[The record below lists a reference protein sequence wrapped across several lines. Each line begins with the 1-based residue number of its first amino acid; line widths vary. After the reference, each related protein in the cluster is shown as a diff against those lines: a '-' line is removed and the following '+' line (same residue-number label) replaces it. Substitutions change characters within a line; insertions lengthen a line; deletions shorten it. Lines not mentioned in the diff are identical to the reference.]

1 MGEIKIKEV
10 IKQPL
15 ARRGMAQAMTYAWQ
29 NVPLFVQM
37 FNANAENL
45 IRTKKETGF
54 TYNDIIIKCMVNA
67 VKKVPQVNSTL
78 NGKEWIIYDDI
89 NVGVAITSEHGLF
102 VPVIKRANDMT
113 VEEIAEKVRELA
125 EKTRTKTLT
134 MDDMQD
140 ATISMSNLGPTAVE
154 TGVAILTPPQG
165 AILFAGNIRKVPM
178 VNENDEIVVGRQ
190 IGFSMGYDHRFL
202 DGMIGQAFD
211 TAFKKEIEEVN
222 RDALFS

>member
-1 MGEIKIKEV
+1 MGDIAIKEV

-15 ARRGMAQAMTYAWQ
+15 AKRGMAQAMTYAWQ

-45 IRTKKETGF
+45 IKTKKELGY

-78 NGKEWIIYDDI
+78 DGKNWIIYEDI
-89 NVGVAITSEHGLF
+89 NVGVAIISEHGLY
-102 VPVIKRANDMT
+102 VPVIKKANNMT
-113 VEEIAEKVRELA
+113 VQEISEAVKDLA
-125 EKTRTKTLT
+125 QKTRSRSLT
-134 MDDMQD
+134 MEDMQD

-165 AILFAGNIRKVPM
+165 AILFAGNIRK
-178 VNENDEIVVGRQ
+178 
-190 IGFSMGYDHRFL
+190 
-202 DGMIGQAFD
+202 AFD
-211 TAFKKEIEEVN
+211 TAFKKEIEEVCKE
-222 RDALFS
+222 ALF